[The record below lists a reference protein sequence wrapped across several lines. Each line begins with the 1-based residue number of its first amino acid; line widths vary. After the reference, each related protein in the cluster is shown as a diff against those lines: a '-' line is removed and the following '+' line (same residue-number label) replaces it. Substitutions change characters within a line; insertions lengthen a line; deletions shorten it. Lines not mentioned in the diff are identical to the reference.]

1 MGKLQFE
8 NDIEIVVKSETED
21 KTSDSEYLGDEL
33 EKFLWPQ
40 LKNWTIERLDIKK
53 TAKIYVLAVFLSTI

>member
-8 NDIEIVVKSETED
+8 NDIEIVVKSETEE

-33 EKFLWPQ
+33 EKFL
-40 LKNWTIERLDIKK
+40 
-53 TAKIYVLAVFLSTI
+53 